1 MIELDNDFCLFGAED
16 WEFLKY
22 AEGMAIPIRTSRRRT
37 DTVFSR
43 VEENGLQNFSLA
55 SFHAL

>member
-1 MIELDNDFCLFGAED
+1 MIELDNDFCLFGVED

-37 DTVFSR
+37 DTVSPR
-43 VEENGLQNFSLA
+43 VGKNGSQNFSLA
-55 SFHAL
+55 SRHAL

>member
-37 DTVFSR
+37 HTVFPRLEKDGS
-43 VEENGLQNFSLA
+43 QNFSLA
-55 SFHAL
+55 SCHAV